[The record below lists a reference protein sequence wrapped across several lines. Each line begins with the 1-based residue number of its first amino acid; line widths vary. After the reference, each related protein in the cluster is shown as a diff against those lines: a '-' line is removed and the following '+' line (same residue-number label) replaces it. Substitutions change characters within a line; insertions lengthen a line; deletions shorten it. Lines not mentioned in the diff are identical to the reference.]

1 MADARAVLSTILYC
15 LWLPTSK
22 ILSAVSFV
30 LSPFWAL
37 AQFTFLPVAYLLQ
50 TIYAVVSFPF
60 RLHLLERIEVGWFYY
75 SMTWY
80 PADRVTGVMLTHQQT
95 LYIWVGVAGL
105 IGCIAGTVLFLI
117 FKFLTSAFSI
127 DGTADAPARSDGRT
141 VKEFRA
147 TRRVK
152 KEPHTGS
159 PSGRRVDKVAALRRR
174 GLLSQPIL
182 EEESE
187 Y

>member
-1 MADARAVLSTILYC
+1 MADARAILSIILYC

-22 ILSAVSFV
+22 ILSAIIFI

-37 AQFTFLPVAYLLQ
+37 AQFILLPAVYLLKS
-50 TIYAVVSFPF
+50 IYAVVSFPF
-60 RLHLLERIEVGWFYY
+60 RLHLLERIE
-75 SMTWY
+75 TI
-80 PADRVTGVMLTHQQT
+80 
-95 LYIWVGVAGL
+95 YIWVGVAGL
-105 IGCIAGTVLFLI
+105 IGCIAGTALFLL
-117 FKFLTSAFSI
+117 FKFLTSAFHI
-127 DGTADAPARSDGRT
+127 DGTGSASRTSGRT

-152 KEPHTGS
+152 KEPYTSS
-159 PSGRRVDKVAALRRR
+159 PSGRRIDKVAALRK
-174 GLLSQPIL
+174 GVLSSQPIL